1 MEYYI
6 CGAILLLLG
15 VLVYQIGQLYFDA
28 LSAVKVGAL
37 SLSIN
42 IWPRLIKITQLI
54 DLGIYLV
61 RNLVI

>member
-37 SLSIN
+37 SFSIN